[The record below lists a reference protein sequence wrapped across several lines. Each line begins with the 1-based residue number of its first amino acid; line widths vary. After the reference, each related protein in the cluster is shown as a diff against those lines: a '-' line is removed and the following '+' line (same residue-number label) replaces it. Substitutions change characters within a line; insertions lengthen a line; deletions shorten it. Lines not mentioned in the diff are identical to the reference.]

1 MSIITSHEISRFYD
15 EYRQTEVTF
24 NKQVIDATGLLSTH
38 LKWSGSETRCFLY
51 ASSMTS
57 AKLLVPDLRDPTLE
71 ALQKAGGH
79 LSLRF
84 TFKRPDKPD
93 PLTFYVAGR
102 VTGATPYNPQNPHAR
117 LVALEFTGRPSDDLI
132 QVLGVLL
139 EANAN
144 AQRRREER
152 IVITPETLKRIGLES
167 RDCLVVIAGADH
179 RALLRDVSF
188 SGAKVLVAGLDAS
201 IAGQPVGLK
210 VTRAEGGEPLAL
222 WGEVVRTE
230 EVSGH
235 PEILALGLKFLGE
248 PPVAY
253 KMMLSSFL
261 SGGRRAT
268 AARPAGPAGGAR
280 PTPPPAAPRRP
291 AP

>member
-24 NKQVIDATGLLSTH
+24 NKQVMEATGLLATH
-38 LKWSGSETRCFLY
+38 LKAAGGETRCVLY
-51 ASSMTS
+51 ACSMAA
-57 AKLLVPDLRDPTLE
+57 AKLLVPDLREPMLL
-71 ALQKAGGH
+71 AIQKAGGH
-79 LSLRF
+79 ISVRL
-84 TFKRPDKPD
+84 TFNRPDKPD

-102 VTGATPYNPQNPHAR
+102 MTGSTPYNPQSPHAQ

-139 EANAN
+139 EANVN

-167 RDCLVVIAGADH
+167 RDCLVTIEGAD
-179 RALLRDVSF
+179 RRCILRDVSF
-188 SGAKVLVAGLDAS
+188 SGAKVLAAGVAAS
-201 IAGQPVGLK
+201 VAGQPVGLK
-210 VTRAEGGEPLAL
+210 VVRAEGGEQIAL
-222 WGEVVRTE
+222 WGEVARTE

-235 PEILALGLKFLGE
+235 PEILALGLKFLGD
-248 PPVAY
+248 PPVSY

-261 SGGRRAT
+261 SGGRRIAPGPSP
-268 AARPAGPAGGAR
+268 AARA
-280 PTPPPAAPRRP
+280 AAPRRP
-291 AP
+291 AS

>member
-1 MSIITSHEISRFYD
+1 MSIITSHEISRFY
-15 EYRQTEVTF
+15 EQYRQTEVTF
-24 NKQVIDATGLLSTH
+24 NKQVMQATGLLSVH
-38 LKWSGSETRCFLY
+38 LKTAGTETRCALY
-51 ASSMTS
+51 AASMS
-57 AKLLVPDLRDPTLE
+57 AAKLLVPDLQASFLL
-71 ALQKAGGH
+71 AIQKAGGH
-79 LSLRF
+79 LSVRLA
-84 TFKRPDKPD
+84 FKRLDKPD

-102 VTGATPYNPQNPHAR
+102 MTGSTPYNPQNPAAQ

-152 IVITPETLKRIGLES
+152 IIITPETLKRIGFES
-167 RDCLVVIAGADH
+167 RDCAVTVEGAD
-179 RALLRDVSF
+179 RKCILRDVSF
-188 SGAKVLVAGLDAS
+188 GGAKVLVAGLAPTV
-201 IAGQPVGLK
+201 AGQPVGLK
-210 VTRAEGGEPLAL
+210 VTRAEGGEQVAL
-222 WGEVVRTE
+222 WGEVARIE

-235 PEILALGLKFLGE
+235 PEILALGIKFLGD

-261 SGGRRAT
+261 SGGRRIPPSSSP
-268 AARPAGPAGGAR
+268 AAR
-280 PTPPPAAPRRP
+280 PAAPRRP